1 MYIKKIEMKIVNLDN
16 VKSTFKRSK
25 MQQNG
30 VKMCS
35 GRNDGNC
42 KKSAWLKKRIYIC

>member
-1 MYIKKIEMKIVNLDN
+1 MYIKKIETKIVNLNND
-16 VKSTFKRSK
+16 KSTFKRSK
-25 MQQNG
+25 MQQNS

-42 KKSAWLKKRIYIC
+42 KKSACIKKRIYIC